1 MSHQKKLRIRTSD
14 IPTSWFNAR
23 CRNLISKYALLAFN
37 DDGTI
42 FDMRCESIMVQLS
55 QHSKFTSSRELL
67 DIYHELKVELQRI
80 VSSPSL
86 KTALNILAEK
96 LNYLEGDTIH

>member
-1 MSHQKKLRIRTSD
+1 MSHNKKLRIRTSD

-37 DDGTI
+37 SDGVI
-42 FDMRCESIMVQLS
+42 FDLRSESIMLQLS
-55 QHSKFTSSRELL
+55 QHSKFTKSDELL
-67 DIYHELKVELQRI
+67 TIYHELKVELQRI

-96 LNYLEGDTIH
+96 LNYREIDTLH